1 MSALSPG
8 LGSDS
13 RAARRALSEYGS
25 DGWGLAVKRLGKS
38 PDTYAAAER
47 FVEAALRHDD
57 SLFTP
62 GVALWTAANL
72 DDLHARF
79 VERPDESADAFLVKF
94 QRQLAG
100 APDATIQLAAEALYV
115 HFLIAWMSGAAKR
128 AVIGPVLGWMQEP
141 VTIPA
146 DLDAALDHGL
156 ASPGT
161 AFHTYRPFQLAFVI
175 EFARAWKALPAERRD
190 AALQDPWA
198 FKAEI
203 FAVPMPKGS
212 FIQRE
217 ALLHLVHPDTF
228 ESIVSRG
235 HKEQIATGFGRP
247 PTKDDPDVDRR
258 LAAVRAQLEAELGRQ
273 IDFYDDDI
281 EGRWRHA
288 PGPQPPKP
296 GSHRAWIFQSSPE
309 QYDLAGALE
318 SLAEFH
324 WLVKRYEREI
334 HIGDRVYLWE
344 AGSDAGVAAIAE
356 VATEP
361 AEVEDSEADKG
372 FWRDPAGFVGP
383 RLRVLLRIARVVD
396 PRLSRAEA
404 QANPAL
410 AKLPNL
416 VFAQGTNFPLTPEQD
431 QELQRVIA
439 GLAPEPSALTF
450 EALQQE
456 TGWDADRLRELA
468 DAIIRG
474 RRQVVLAGPPGTG
487 KTWVAGLV
495 ARYVTGDQPGR
506 ARLVQFHPSYS
517 YEQFIEGLRPRV
529 ADNGAIEFARVDG
542 LVLDV
547 VKKMAQPDDLTVIVI
562 DEMNRANLSKVFG
575 ELMYLFEYR
584 DKPIDLQYSPDFTL
598 PSGLRF
604 LGSMNTADRSI
615 RSIDV
620 ALRRRFDVFECPPDR
635 KVLESYFASRTN
647 TVPDLYAG
655 FEALNEALSE
665 HLDKHHTIGH
675 TFFMADP
682 MTPDELRR
690 IWRHQLEPLIDDY
703 FFDRPSLADEYKPE
717 RFWPSLA

>member
-1 MSALSPG
+1 MKRPG
-8 LGSDS
+8 KN
-13 RAARRALSEYGS
+13 AEIY
-25 DGWGLAVKRLGKS
+25 
-38 PDTYAAAER
+38 TAAAG
-47 FVEAALRHDD
+47 FVDAALREDG

-62 GVALWTAANL
+62 GVVIWSMANL

-79 VERPDESADAFLVKF
+79 VAHPDESSDAFLVKF
-94 QRQLAG
+94 QRQLAD
-100 APDATIQLAAEALYV
+100 APDQTIQLAAETLFV
-115 HFLIAWMSGAAKR
+115 HFLIAHMSASAKR
-128 AVIGPVLGWMQEP
+128 AVIDPVLGWMQEP

-146 DLDAALDHGL
+146 DLNAALDDGI

-161 AFHTYRPFQLAFVI
+161 AFHTRRPFQLGLII
-175 EFARAWKALPAERRD
+175 EFARAWKALPADRRD
-190 AALQDPWA
+190 AALRDPWA
-198 FKAEI
+198 FKDALW
-203 FAVPMPKGS
+203 AVPMPKGS
-212 FIQRE
+212 FTQRE

-235 HKEQIATGFGRP
+235 HKEAIAAAFGRP
-247 PTKDDPDVDRR
+247 ATPQAPDVDRR
-258 LAAVRAQLEAELGRQ
+258 LEAVRADLEAEYGRP
-273 IDFYDDDI
+273 IDWYEDEI
-281 EGRWRHA
+281 EPRWRTEPDA
-288 PGPQPPKP
+288 AAPPKQP
-296 GSHRAWIFQSSPE
+296 TRRAWVFQSSPD

-318 SLAEFH
+318 SLAEFY
-324 WLVKRYEREI
+324 WLVRRYEKEI
-334 HIGDRVYLWE
+334 HTGDRVYLWE
-344 AGSDAGVAAIAE
+344 AGPDAGVAAVAE
-356 VATEP
+356 VASEP
-361 AEVEDSEADKG
+361 ADVEDSDADKG
-372 FWRDPAGFVGP
+372 FWRDPTAFTGP
-383 RLRVLLRIARVVD
+383 RRRVLLKITMVVD
-396 PRLSRAEA
+396 PRLSRAGA

-439 GLAPEPSALTF
+439 GLAGAPSELTF

-456 TGWDADRLRELA
+456 TGWDAERLRELA

-495 ARYVTGDQPGR
+495 ARYVTGDQAGR
-506 ARLVQFHPSYS
+506 TRLVQFHPSYT

-542 LVLDV
+542 IVLDV
-547 VKKMAQPDDLTVIVI
+547 VKKMVQPDDLTVIVI

-584 DKPIDLQYSPDFTL
+584 DKPIDLQFSPAFIM
-598 PSGLRF
+598 PPGLRF

-615 RSIDV
+615 RTIDV
-620 ALRRRFDVFECPPDR
+620 ALRRRFDVFECLPDR
-635 KVLESYFASRTN
+635 KILESYFASRTN
-647 TVPDLYAG
+647 TVADLLDG
-655 FEALNEALSE
+655 FEALNTALSE
-665 HLDKHHTIGH
+665 HLDRHHTIGH

-690 IWRHQLEPLIDDY
+690 IWRHQVGPLIDDY

-717 RFWPSLA
+717 SFWPSLA

>member
-1 MSALSPG
+1 M
-8 LGSDS
+8 
-13 RAARRALSEYGS
+13 
-25 DGWGLAVKRLGKS
+25 KRLGKN

-47 FVEAALRHDD
+47 FVEAVLRHDD

-100 APDATIQLAAEALYV
+100 APDATIQLAAETLYV
-115 HFLIAWMSGAAKR
+115 HFLIAYMSGAAKR
-128 AVIGPVLGWMQEP
+128 AVIEPVLGWMQEP

-146 DLDAALDHGL
+146 DLDGALDHGL

-175 EFARAWKALPAERRD
+175 EFARAWKALPADRRE
-190 AALQDPWA
+190 AALRDPWA
-198 FKAEI
+198 FKDEL
-203 FAVPMPKGS
+203 FAVPVPRGS
-212 FIQRE
+212 YIQRE

-235 HKEQIATGFGRP
+235 HKEQIATAFGRP

-258 LAAVRAQLEAELGRQ
+258 LAQVRTQLEAEYGRP
-273 IDFYDDDI
+273 IDFYEDEI
-281 EGRWRHA
+281 EGRWRLVPIA
-288 PGPQPPKP
+288 ASPKSVSP
-296 GSHRAWIFQSSPE
+296 RAWIFQSSPD

-318 SLAEFH
+318 SLAEFY
-324 WLVKRYEREI
+324 WLVRRYEKEI
-334 HIGDRVYLWE
+334 HVGDRVYLWE
-344 AGSDAGVAAIAE
+344 AGLEAGVAALAQ

-361 AEVEDSEADKG
+361 AEVEDTDADKA
-372 FWRDPAGFVGP
+372 FWRDQAAFAGP
-383 RLRVLLRIARVVD
+383 RRRVLLKITKVVD

-431 QELQRVIA
+431 RELQRVIT

-456 TGWDADRLRELA
+456 TGWESDRLRELA
-468 DAIIRG
+468 DAVIRG

-506 ARLVQFHPSYS
+506 TRLVQFHPSYT

-529 ADNGAIEFARVDG
+529 AANGAIEFGRVDG
-542 LVLDV
+542 IVLDV
-547 VKKMAQPDDLTVIVI
+547 VKKMAEPDDLTVIII

-584 DKPIDLQYSPDFTL
+584 DSPIDLQYSPAFTM
-598 PSGLRF
+598 PAGLRF

-620 ALRRRFDVFECPPDR
+620 ALRRRFDVFECLPDR

-647 TVPDLYAG
+647 TVPDLYDG
-655 FEALNEALSE
+655 FEALNAALTE
-665 HLDKHHTIGH
+665 HLDRHHTIGH

-682 MTPDELRR
+682 MTPEELRR
-690 IWRHQLEPLIDDY
+690 VWRHQVGPLVDDY
-703 FFDRPSLADEYKPE
+703 FFDRPSLADEYRPE
-717 RFWPSLA
+717 KFWPSLA

>member
-1 MSALSPG
+1 
-8 LGSDS
+8 
-13 RAARRALSEYGS
+13 
-25 DGWGLAVKRLGKS
+25 VKRQGKN
-38 PDTYAAAER
+38 PEIYAAAGR
-47 FVEAALRHDD
+47 FVDAALREDD

-62 GVALWTAANL
+62 GVAVWAKTNL
-72 DDLHARF
+72 DDLYARF
-79 VERPDESADAFLVKF
+79 VAHPDESSDAFLVKF

-100 APDATIQLAAEALYV
+100 APDSTVQLAAEVLYV
-115 HFLIAWMSGAAKR
+115 HFLIASMSGAAKR
-128 AVIGPVLGWMQEP
+128 AVIEPVLGWMHEP
-141 VTIPA
+141 VTIPS
-146 DLDAALDHGL
+146 DLDAALDDGI

-161 AFHTYRPFQLAFVI
+161 AFHTRRPFQLGFVI
-175 EFARAWKALPAERRD
+175 EFARAWKALPADRRE
-190 AALQDPWA
+190 AALQDGWV
-198 FKAEI
+198 FKDVV
-203 FAVPMPKGS
+203 FAVPMPKGAYT
-212 FIQRE
+212 QRE

-235 HKEQIATGFGRP
+235 HKESIAAAFGQP
-247 PTKDDPDVDRR
+247 PTADDPDVDRR
-258 LAAVRAQLEAELGRQ
+258 LAAVRAQLETQYGRT
-273 IDFYDDDI
+273 IDWYEDDI
-281 EGRWRHA
+281 EKKWRTGPSAGAA
-288 PGPQPPKP
+288 PEPAGQR
-296 GSHRAWIFQSSPE
+296 SWIFQSSPD

-318 SLAEFH
+318 SLAEFF
-324 WLVKRYEREI
+324 WLVRRYEKEI
-334 HIGDRVYLWE
+334 HVGDRVYLWE
-344 AGSDAGVAAIAE
+344 AGPDAGVAAIAE
-356 VATEP
+356 VASEP
-361 AEVEDSEADKG
+361 AEVEDSDADKG
-372 FWRDPAGFVGP
+372 FWRDPAAFQGP
-383 RLRVLLRIARVVD
+383 RRRVLLKITKVVD

-439 GLAPEPSALTF
+439 GLAQLATALTF

-456 TGWDADRLRELA
+456 TGWDAERLRELA

-487 KTWVAGLV
+487 KTWVASLV

-506 ARLVQFHPSYS
+506 TRLVQFHPSYT
-517 YEQFIEGLRPRV
+517 YEQFIEGLRPQV

-542 LVLDV
+542 IVLDV
-547 VKKMAQPDDLTVIVI
+547 VKAMAHPDDLTVIVI

-584 DKPIDLQYSPDFTL
+584 DRPIDLQFSQGFTM
-598 PSGLRF
+598 PPGLRF

-620 ALRRRFDVFECPPDR
+620 ALRRRFDVFECLPER
-635 KVLESYFASRTN
+635 RILESYFASRTN
-647 TVPDLYAG
+647 TVPDLYDG
-655 FEALNEALSE
+655 FEALNAALTK
-665 HLDKHHTIGH
+665 HLDRHNTIGH

-690 IWRHQLEPLIDDY
+690 VWRHQVGPLIDDY

-717 RFWPSLA
+717 NFWHSIA

>member
-1 MSALSPG
+1 MKLQ
-8 LGSDS
+8 
-13 RAARRALSEYGS
+13 
-25 DGWGLAVKRLGKS
+25 GKNAE
-38 PDTYAAAER
+38 TYAAAAR
-47 FVEAALRHDD
+47 FVDAALRQDD

-62 GVALWTAANL
+62 GVAIWSEANL

-79 VERPDESADAFLVKF
+79 VAKPDESSDAFLVKF

-100 APDATIQLAAEALYV
+100 APDSTFQLAAEALYV
-115 HFLIAWMSGAAKR
+115 HFLIAVMSSAAKR
-128 AVIGPVLGWMQEP
+128 AVIEPVLGWMHEP
-141 VTIPA
+141 VTIPT
-146 DLDAALDHGL
+146 DLNAALDHGI
-156 ASPGT
+156 AAPGT
-161 AFHTYRPFQLAFVI
+161 AFHTYRPFQLGFVI
-175 EFARAWKALPAERRD
+175 EFARAWKALPADRRD
-190 AALQDPWA
+190 AALRDAWA
-198 FKAEI
+198 FKDVL

-212 FIQRE
+212 YTQRE

-235 HKEQIATGFGRP
+235 HKELIATAFGRP
-247 PTKDDPDVDRR
+247 PATDDRDVDRR
-258 LAAVRAQLEAELGRQ
+258 LAAVRAQLEAEFGRP
-273 IDFYDDDI
+273 IGWYEAEI
-281 EGRWRHA
+281 EKRWR
-288 PGPQPPKP
+288 PGPIEVGSTKP
-296 GSHRAWIFQSSPE
+296 VPRRAWIFQSSPD

-318 SLAEFH
+318 SLAEFF
-324 WLVKRYEREI
+324 WLVRRYEKEI
-334 HIGDRVYLWE
+334 HVGDRVYLWE

-356 VATEP
+356 VASEP
-361 AEVEDSEADKG
+361 AEVEDADADQG
-372 FWRDPAGFVGP
+372 FWRDPTAFVGP
-383 RLRVLLRIARVVD
+383 RRRVLLKIATVVD

-404 QANPAL
+404 QGNPAL

-439 GLAPEPSALTF
+439 GLAHEPSALTF

-468 DAIIRG
+468 DAIILG
-474 RRQVVLAGPPGTG
+474 RRQVVIAGPPGTG
-487 KTWVAGLV
+487 KTWVASLV

-506 ARLVQFHPSYS
+506 VRLVQFHPSYT

-529 ADNGAIEFARVDG
+529 AENGAIEFARVDG
-542 LVLDV
+542 IVLNV
-547 VKKMAQPDDLTVIVI
+547 VKTMAHPDDLTLIVI

-584 DKPIDLQYSPDFTL
+584 DRPIDLQFSPAFTM

-620 ALRRRFDVFECPPDR
+620 ALRRRFDVFECLPDR

-647 TVPDLYAG
+647 IVPDLYVG
-655 FEALNEALSE
+655 FEALNAALTD
-665 HLDKHHTIGH
+665 HLDRHHTIGH

-690 IWRHQLEPLIDDY
+690 IWRHQVGPLIDDY

-717 RFWPSLA
+717 NFWPSLA